1 MINRGKQWEKRFEQD
16 WQNSFPQGVV
26 IRLADQVSGYKNT
39 SKNICD
45 FICFDSYHFWLA
57 ECKTITGNT
66 FPASNF
72 TQLEKLLPYA
82 SLPNVRA
89 GVFIWYIDHSRV
101 LFIPASSFKRLI
113 DDGLKSFNINK
124 TSFEKYNA
132 IEIPCKVKRVFP
144 KCDYTSLQK
153 LEDDYGTEK

>member
-1 MINRGKQWEKRFEQD
+1 MI
-16 WQNSFPQGVV
+16 
-26 IRLADQVSGYKNT
+26 
-39 SKNICD
+39 
-45 FICFDSYHFWLA
+45 SY
-57 ECKTITGNT
+57 T
-66 FPASNF
+66 
-72 TQLEKLLPYA
+72 Y
-82 SLPNVRA
+82 
-89 GVFIWYIDHSRV
+89 HSRV
-101 LFIPASSFKRLI
+101 LFIPASGFKRLI